1 MAYRAD
7 YVPDKPVAD
16 TDRITGRVLVYT
28 TQSDD
33 DRLVTA
39 GATSFT
45 GGGMKLTTPIGMMS
59 REIALKVFSKA
70 ASDGAD
76 ASHDLGNAGRYTIIL
91 RPQAQDFTHGFPQLK
106 NLGFA
111 ITPEVRVTMR
121 MTLLDSTGKDLLEKD
136 YDSGVVS
143 GSSYMISGKPV
154 ERVNKLAHEVM
165 YDLMRRAASDVHVYQ
180 LFDRTG
186 DMLPQPTIYSLPMWV
201 YRAAMFAWALWVA
214 ITLPRWLRMAWVAWN
229 RGGMWRG
236 SEVKT

>member
-1 MAYRAD
+1 MQLIRSAVTAVMVLLLCGCAASMAYRAD
-7 YVPDKPVAD
+7 YVPDKPLAD
-16 TDRITGRVLVYT
+16 TDRIMGRVLVYT

-33 DRLVTA
+33 DRLITA

-45 GGGMKLTTPIGMMS
+45 GGGLKLTTPIGMMT

-76 ASHDLGNAGRYTIIL
+76 ASHDLSNAGRYITIL
-91 RPQAQDFTHGFPQLK
+91 RPEAQDFTHGFPQLK

-121 MTLLDSTGKDLLEKD
+121 VSLLDSTGKDLLEKD

-143 GSSYMISGKPV
+143 GSSYMFSGKPV
-154 ERVNKLAHEVM
+154 ERVNKLAHEVI

-180 LFDRTG
+180 QSH
-186 DMLPQPTIYSLPMWV
+186 P
-201 YRAAMFAWALWVA
+201 VA
-214 ITLPRWLRMAWVAWN
+214 KGAN
-229 RGGMWRG
+229 
-236 SEVKT
+236 

>member
-1 MAYRAD
+1 MRYIRNAAGATLVLTLCGCAASMAYRAD

-16 TDRITGRVLVYT
+16 ADRINGRVLLYT

-45 GGGMKLTTPIGMMS
+45 GGGMNLTTPVGMMT
-59 REIALKVFSKA
+59 REIALKVFSKVA
-70 ASDGAD
+70 TDGAD
-76 ASHDLGNAGRYTIIL
+76 ASHDLTDSNRYTIVL

-111 ITPEVRVTMR
+111 ITPEVRVTIR
-121 MTLLDSTGKDLLEKD
+121 MTVLDTTGKDLLEKD

-143 GSSYMISGKPV
+143 GPSYMMSGKPV

-165 YDLMRRAASDVHVYQ
+165 YDLMLRAASDVHVYQ
-180 LFDRTG
+180 QSH
-186 DMLPQPTIYSLPMWV
+186 PPPESAQ
-201 YRAAMFAWALWVA
+201 
-214 ITLPRWLRMAWVAWN
+214 
-229 RGGMWRG
+229 
-236 SEVKT
+236 

>member
-1 MAYRAD
+1 MQLIRSTAGAVAVLLLCGCAASMAYRTD
-7 YVPDKPVAD
+7 YMPDNPVAD
-16 TDRITGRVLVYT
+16 TDRIMGRVLVYT

-45 GGGMKLTTPIGMMS
+45 GSGMKLTTPIGMMS

-76 ASHDLGNAGRYTIIL
+76 ASHDLSNARRYTIIL

-165 YDLMRRAASDVHVYQ
+165 YDFIRRAASDVHVYQ
-180 LFDRTG
+180 
-186 DMLPQPTIYSLPMWV
+186 QSHPMV
-201 YRAAMFAWALWVA
+201 NEAH
-214 ITLPRWLRMAWVAWN
+214 
-229 RGGMWRG
+229 
-236 SEVKT
+236 

>member
-16 TDRITGRVLVYT
+16 ADRINGRVLLYT

-45 GGGMKLTTPIGMMS
+45 GGGMKLTTPVGMMT
-59 REIALKVFSKA
+59 REIALKVFSKVA
-70 ASDGAD
+70 TDGAD
-76 ASHDLGNAGRYTIIL
+76 ASHDLTNSNRYTIVL

-111 ITPEVRVTMR
+111 ITPEVRVTIR
-121 MTLLDSTGKDLLEKD
+121 MTVLDTTGKDLLEKD

-143 GSSYMISGKPV
+143 GPSYMMSGKPV

-165 YDLMRRAASDVHVYQ
+165 YDLMLRAASDVHVYQ
-180 LFDRTG
+180 QSH
-186 DMLPQPTIYSLPMWV
+186 PPPESAQ
-201 YRAAMFAWALWVA
+201 
-214 ITLPRWLRMAWVAWN
+214 
-229 RGGMWRG
+229 
-236 SEVKT
+236 

>member
-1 MAYRAD
+1 MNVFSRKAVGSQLEEQAEGVAVRLIRNAAAAVAVMLLCGCAASMAYRAD

-76 ASHDLGNAGRYTIIL
+76 ASHDLNNAGRYTIIL
-91 RPQAQDFTHGFPQLK
+91 RPQTQDFTHGFPQLK

-121 MTLLDSTGKDLLEKD
+121 MTLLDSTAKDLLEKD

-143 GSSYMISGKPV
+143 GSSYMISGQPV

-165 YDLMRRAASDVHVYQ
+165 YDLMRAASDVHVFQ
-180 LFDRTG
+180 
-186 DMLPQPTIYSLPMWV
+186 QSH
-201 YRAAMFAWALWVA
+201 AMGNEAH
-214 ITLPRWLRMAWVAWN
+214 
-229 RGGMWRG
+229 
-236 SEVKT
+236 